1 MEWPAM
7 IDSSLALDGVLHI
20 AVAFD
25 WGDEVDFAHAQRLAP
40 AQFRPLARRPRTP
53 PSIAFRPPPLRFA
66 LPAIRLPLPPLVDV
80 EAQCEATVFDFAG
93 TSVALHVPFR
103 LDAKQL
109 TLLAGSLS
117 ESAGL
122 VQMARSASE
131 SLFQH
136 LQPAIDRPVWSDFSE
151 EYIVFQFAPGDSLPA
166 PDVLLRD
173 SADWLAGLLR
183 LEAGPLSQQE
193 ITESLRLRL
202 SYSPNDLLVPEWS
215 AAVLIDRDCEETLQT
230 IELANLQLLEFRLTD
245 ERLDDQ
251 LVAAYEIVHPL
262 AGSWLGSWR
271 SHARTLRLL
280 GDLKIEANAVFD
292 RTSNV
297 LKLMGDQY
305 LARLYRMLASRFH
318 LDEWT
323 RSIER
328 SLAVLEGVYQALS
341 DQSSRYRTE
350 VLEIIIVLLIAFE
363 IAMAW
368 FGR

>member
-1 MEWPAM
+1 MLDP
-7 IDSSLALDGVLHI
+7 SLSLGGVLHI

-25 WGDEVDFAHAQRLAP
+25 WGDEVDFSHAQRLAP

-53 PSIAFRPPPLRFA
+53 PSIAYRPPPLRFT
-66 LPAIRLPLPPLVDV
+66 LPAVRMSLPPLGDVDV
-80 EAQCEATVFDFAG
+80 QCETTVFDFAAA
-93 TSVALHVPFR
+93 SVALHAPFQ
-103 LDAKQL
+103 LEAKQL
-109 TLLAGSLS
+109 TDLAASLS
-117 ESAGL
+117 EPTGL
-122 VQMARSASE
+122 ILAAKSASE

-136 LQPAIDRPVWSDFSE
+136 LLPAIQRPCWSEFSE
-151 EYIVFQFAPGDSLPA
+151 EYIVFQFPPGDSLPA
-166 PDVLLRD
+166 PEVLLRD
-173 SADWLAGLLR
+173 SPEWLASLIR

-193 ITESLRLRL
+193 INESLRLRL

-230 IELANLQLLEFRLTD
+230 IEFANLQLLEFRLTD

-251 LVAAYEIVHPL
+251 LVSAYELVHPL

-271 SHARTLRLL
+271 SHAKPLRLL
-280 GDLKIEANAVFD
+280 GDLKIEANAVFE

-323 RSIER
+323 QSIER

-363 IAMAW
+363 IAMTW

>member
-1 MEWPAM
+1 MLDP
-7 IDSSLALDGVLHI
+7 SLPLSGVLHI

-40 AQFRPLARRPRTP
+40 AQLRPLARRPRTP
-53 PSIAFRPPPLRFA
+53 PSIAYRPPPLRFT
-66 LPAIRLPLPPLVDV
+66 LPAVRMSLPPLAAVD
-80 EAQCEATVFDFAG
+80 ARCEATVFDFAAV
-93 TSVALHVPFR
+93 SVALDVPFQ
-103 LDAKQL
+103 LEAKQL
-109 TLLAGSLS
+109 TELAGSLN
-117 ESAGL
+117 ESARL
-122 VQMARSASE
+122 VQAAKTASE

-136 LQPAIDRPVWSDFSE
+136 LLPAIQGCRWSEFSE
-151 EYIVFQFAPGDSLPA
+151 EYIVFQFPPGDSLPA
-166 PDVLLRD
+166 PDALVRD
-173 SADWLAGLLR
+173 SPEWLAGLVR

-193 ITESLRLRL
+193 ISESLRLRL
-202 SYSPNDLLVPEWS
+202 SYSPSDLLIPEWS
-215 AAVLIDRDCEETLQT
+215 AAVLVDRDCEETLQT
-230 IELANLQLLEFRLTD
+230 IEFANLQLLEFRLTD
-245 ERLDDQ
+245 DRLDDQ
-251 LVAAYEIVHPL
+251 LVAAYELVHPM
-262 AGSWLGSWR
+262 AGSWLGVWR
-271 SHARTLRLL
+271 SHARSLRLL
-280 GDLKIEANAVFD
+280 GDLKIEANAVFE

-323 RSIER
+323 QSIQR

-363 IAMAW
+363 IAMTW